1 MIRVWTAALVV
12 GLMSPVLV
20 AQEDA
25 EVRIENAWVR
35 ALPPTQPNTAG
46 YLTVVNDGKTAVA
59 IVGASSN
66 IAAKVELHRTRTVDG
81 MMRMEPVE
89 GVAVAPGER
98 VQLVPGGTHL
108 MLLGL
113 KYMPAPDDDVRLCLQ
128 LASGREIC
136 AAADVRESS

>member
-1 MIRVWTAALVV
+1 MIRVWAAALVA

-46 YLTVVNDGKTAVA
+46 YLTVINDGKTAVA

-113 KYMPAPDDDVRLCLQ
+113 KYMPAP
-128 LASGREIC
+128 
-136 AAADVRESS
+136 